1 MTKKNTP
8 ATQDTAQVPD
18 YDHATDR
25 GVHRQGEVSRFSP
38 WDRDRLRA
46 LQPALSEASDAD
58 LDNLFAYCDKT
69 GLDPYTREVWLVGR
83 NTKVKRNGRDVWET
97 VWAVQ
102 TGIEGFRK
110 ATHRYA
116 QALGADVN
124 ISEQIFY
131 TEDGQER
138 PFWSKKFGDHPEAC
152 KMTVSVGGSSASFTA
167 AWDEYVQTKA
177 EWSGGKKTGNQV
189 PNSQWEQYSG
199 TQLAKCAEAACHR
212 RIAPLT
218 AGLYIPEELKP
229 DPIRADATRLDQDQP
244 QATPQAALDGAVSA
258 IEQAPQPTA
267 EQADAQAAAQPNMA
281 DYLERAQTA
290 VERDDFATID
300 AEAAANL
307 ADDDYTTVKNALTHR
322 FNDIDQEN

>member
-25 GVHRQGEVSRFSP
+25 GVHRQGEASRFSP

-46 LQPALSEASDAD
+46 LQPALAEASDAD

-69 GLDPYTREVWLVGR
+69 SLDPYTREVWLVPR
-83 NTKVKRNGRDVWET
+83 NTKVKRNNRDVWET

-102 TGIEGFRK
+102 TGIDGFRK

-116 QALGADVN
+116 ESRGESRD
-124 ISEQIFY
+124 ISAAVYYDENGNKH
-131 TEDGQER
+131 E
-138 PFWSKKFGDHPEAC
+138 FWSKKFGDHPEAC
-152 KMTVSVGGSSASFTA
+152 KMTVSVGDSSATFVAT
-167 AWDEYVQTKA
+167 WDEYVQTKA

-189 PNSQWEQYSG
+189 PNSQWEQYG
-199 TQLAKCAEAACHR
+199 PTMLAKCAEAACHR
-212 RIAPLT
+212 RIAPIT
-218 AGLYIPEELKP
+218 AGLYIEEELKP
-229 DPIRADATRLDQDQP
+229 EPIRADATRLDQDQP

-267 EQADAQAAAQPNMA
+267 EQADAQAAAQPTMS

-307 ADDDYTTVKNALTHR
+307 TDDDYTTVKTALTNR
-322 FNDIDQEN
+322 FNDINQEN